1 MNSGPARTA
10 AEWIA
15 EFVVARGV
23 DRVYG
28 LQGGHIQ
35 PIWDHLAQ
43 RKVRIV
49 DVRDEGAAVHMAH
62 CHAVLTGEVGI
73 ALVTA
78 GPGVT
83 NCVTAIAN
91 AQLERAPVLLIG
103 GCAPIPQDDLGPL
116 QGIDHVSIM
125 KPVTRSA
132 RTLRTADNLLRD
144 LDKAWST
151 AMGDGNP
158 PGPVY
163 VEIPTDVLRMRVP
176 PGIVLPEYL
185 APKAP
190 RRIPP
195 EPQHVARAAALIGA
209 ARRPLVLTGRGAMGN
224 ATELTRFLDASG
236 ALYLDT
242 QESRGLVPGTHP
254 SFVGAVRA
262 RVMKEADL
270 VIAIGRKLDY
280 QTGYGSPAVFPNARW
295 IRIAD
300 NAEELRENRRG
311 EVELFAHP
319 GLALEAMTASL
330 PARGAVDTAW
340 TKSMRDEH
348 LRRSAKYAEEL
359 ARAPAGNDGHMHPN
373 RIFAALRKVLAPD
386 AITIA
391 DGGDILSFARLGLD
405 APRTYLD
412 AGTFGCLGVGYT
424 VRCRGG
430 AASSRP
436 TSCRGQ
442 RRWRIRYQCDGDRQ
456 RKATRCQGGFHH
468 RQQRGV
474 EHRAARPADELR
486 RPRRRYHARLE
497 RLRRHGARVRS
508 ACRARDGSGSARGR
522 APGGIHQG
530 PGLARRGRDAGCAQ
544 FRRWQGARLG
554 ARLSG
559 AHCLGRRREGAPAV
573 SGVLNLGEIVGAHA
587 RLSPDKIAAR
597 DSRRAITFAQW
608 NARACRLANALL
620 GLGLQKGDRVALLA
634 YNRLEWMEIYVAL
647 AKAGLVAVPINFR
660 LVGTEISYIA
670 EHCGARAF
678 IVEDELIDSVEGSA
692 TPLPLP
698 RAAGSGS
705 ATARGRDGPA
715 WRR

>member
-1 MNSGPARTA
+1 MSAIPARTA

-15 EFVVARGV
+15 EFIVGRGV

-35 PIWDHLAQ
+35 PIWDHLFQ

-195 EPQHVARAAALIGA
+195 EPQHVARAAALIAA

-242 QESRGLVPGTHP
+242 QESRGLVPGTHA

-270 VIAIGRKLDY
+270 VVAIGRKLDY
-280 QTGYGSPAVFPNARW
+280 QTGYGSPVVFPNARW

-311 EVELFAHP
+311 EAELFAHP

-348 LRRSAKYAEEL
+348 LRRSAKYADEL

-412 AGTFGCLGVGYT
+412 AGTFGCLGVGT
-424 VRCRGG
+424 PFGVAAALLHPGRQVVVVSGDG
-430 AASSRP
+430 AFGINAMEIDSA
-436 TSCRGQ
+436 
-442 RRWRIRYQCDGDRQ
+442 
-456 RKATRCQGGFHH
+456 K
-468 RQQRGV
+468 
-474 EHRAARPADELR
+474 
-486 RPRRRYHARLE
+486 
-497 RLRRHGARVRS
+497 RHGAKAVFIIANNAAWNIERLDQQMNYGGRV
-508 ACRARDGSGSARGR
+508 
-522 APGGIHQG
+522 
-530 PGLARRGRDAGCAQ
+530 
-544 FRRWQGARLG
+544 
-554 ARLSG
+554 
-559 AHCLGRRREGAPAV
+559 
-573 SGVLNLGEIVGAHA
+573 
-587 RLSPDKIAAR
+587 
-597 DSRRAITFAQW
+597 
-608 NARACRLANALL
+608 
-620 GLGLQKGDRVALLA
+620 
-634 YNRLEWMEIYVAL
+634 
-647 AKAGLVAVPINFR
+647 
-660 LVGTEISYIA
+660 VGTTLAWSDYA
-670 EHCGARAF
+670 GMARAF
-678 IVEDELIDSVEGSA
+678 GLHAERVTDPDRLEGALREAFTKAPALLDVVVTQDALSSD
-692 TPLPLP
+692 
-698 RAAGSGS
+698 AGKGLGWVPDFQ
-705 ATARGRDGPA
+705 ALTAWDDA
-715 WRR
+715 EKERRR